1 MIPRLPASRRPD
13 EGGSVMIAVIVVG
26 VIGLLVAT
34 TLDTVTSGLNL
45 TRTDQNR
52 INAFQFANAGVD
64 KAVYRLDRQI
74 LPTGGDPASPTY
86 APTLGAD
93 GTVVA
98 FTERLDVGPSS
109 YEIRVSQDPPGQ
121 TTRWKVTSLGT
132 DRPTG
137 RQRLAIATI
146 GARPLFENGFF
157 TVENF
162 YLTGQQ
168 VTPLAYNST
177 LCPSA
182 SGAGAGCNYNP
193 VPGGLGTNAKVIG
206 SDATI
211 KHFVDRWREF
221 NMYGRATQEAAEGD
235 CGIPSFNSDPSQA
248 RCAPS
253 GGLVN
258 PVTDQLEY
266 PLPPAPPG
274 TKACP
279 NGGNIGVDGM
289 TTYLAPGDYTCA
301 NLTFR
306 GTVVINPAGTV
317 RLWPTESFVVPRYAV
332 VNRAVA
338 TRNLQ
343 VYFPVQS
350 GGGSSSSICGGEIW
364 GLLFTP
370 GLEIDC
376 NGSHQPTIYGAV
388 VANLHSGNGAD
399 FDFHW
404 DLAALHAVN
413 DGKYVVRNWRECPVG
428 TTDC

>member
-1 MIPRLPASRRPD
+1 VISRLLASHRRD

-64 KAVYRLDRQI
+64 KAVYRLDRNI
-74 LPTGGDPASPTY
+74 LPTSDPASPTY
-86 APTLGAD
+86 TPTLGGD

-109 YEIRVSQDPPGQ
+109 YEIQVAQDPPGQ
-121 TTRWKVTSLGT
+121 TTRWKVMSLGT

-146 GARPLFENGFF
+146 AARPLFENGFF
-157 TVENF
+157 TVEDF
-162 YLTGQQ
+162 YLTGNQDS
-168 VTPLAYNST
+168 PLAYNSNT
-177 LCPSA
+177 CPAA
-182 SGAGAGCNYNP
+182 STSCELNP

-206 SDATI
+206 ADQTVKA
-211 KHFVDRWREF
+211 FVERWREF

-235 CGIPSFNSDPSQA
+235 CGIPSENSDPTQA
-248 RCAPS
+248 RCKPH
-253 GGLVN
+253 GGAVN

-266 PLPPAPPG
+266 PIQPAPAG
-274 TKACP
+274 TQACP
-279 NGGNIGVDGM
+279 NGGNIGVTGL
-289 TTYLAPGDYTCA
+289 TTTIEPGDYTCE

-306 GTVVINPAGTV
+306 GTVNISPAGTV
-317 RLWPTESFVVPRYAV
+317 RIWPTTSFVVAADAV
-332 VNRAVA
+332 VNRAVP
-338 TRNLQ
+338 TKRLQ
-343 VYFPVQS
+343 IYFPIQS

-370 GLEIDC
+370 GLEISC
-376 NGSHQPTIYGAV
+376 GGSHQPKMYGAV
-388 VANLHSGNGAD
+388 IANLHGGTGNH

-404 DLAALHAVN
+404 DLAALYAVN